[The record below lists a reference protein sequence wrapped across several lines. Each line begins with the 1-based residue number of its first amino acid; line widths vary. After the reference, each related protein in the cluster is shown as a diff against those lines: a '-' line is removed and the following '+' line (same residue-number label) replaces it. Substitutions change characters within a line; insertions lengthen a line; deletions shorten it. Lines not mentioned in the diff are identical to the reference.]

1 MKRIALLVTTLLLVA
16 CQKDQKGYSI
26 TADTEGF
33 EEGTMVY
40 VNAVSQS
47 RRPIII
53 DSTTIQNQKFQIK
66 LPAPENN
73 DFNYLTFKDLR
84 GNVLFLAENNPI
96 EMTIYKDSMRSSI
109 VKGGTENELFF
120 SYAKTV
126 KKYGEEKLK
135 LSNEYQIATK
145 LGETNKAIKIAAKRE
160 ELVEAEKQFRK
171 DLANNNSSS
180 LVSIMALTD
189 LLNLKI
195 VSAKEAK
202 EQFNS
207 IADTL
212 KTSRLGKNLNQLI
225 ANAMAVSMQKRIDIG
240 STAEDF
246 SAPTPEGKMLSLKQS
261 MGKITIIDFWASWC
275 KPCRMENPNV
285 VNVYKKY
292 HDKGLNIISVSLD
305 KKQEAWTKA
314 ISDDNLDWNHV
325 SNLQFWQEPI
335 AQAYG
340 VRSIPATFILDE
352 KGNVIAKNLRGP
364 ALEEKISELLAQQSL

>member
-1 MKRIALLVTTLLLVA
+1 MKRIALLITTLLLVA

-26 TADTEGF
+26 TADTLGF

-53 DSTTIQNQKFQIK
+53 DSTTIQNQKFQIS
-66 LPAPENN
+66 LPTPESN

-109 VKGGTENELFF
+109 INGGKENELFF
-120 SYAKTV
+120 TYANTIKN
-126 KKYGEEKLK
+126 YGEEKLK
-135 LSNEYQIATK
+135 LSNDYQIATK
-145 LGETNKAIKIAAKRE
+145 LGETDKAIKVGAKRE
-160 ELVEAEKQFRK
+160 ELVEKEKQFRK
-171 DLANNNSSS
+171 DLANNNPNS

-202 EQFNS
+202 EQFNTIDDS
-207 IADTL
+207 L
-212 KTSRLGKNLNQLI
+212 KTTRLGKNLNQLI
-225 ANAMAVSMQKRIDIG
+225 TNAVAVSMQKKIDIG

-246 SAPTPEGKMLSLKQS
+246 SAPNPEGKMLSLKQS

-314 ISDDNLDWNHV
+314 IADDNLDWNHV

-340 VRSIPATFILDE
+340 VRSIPATFIIDE
-352 KGNVIAKNLRGP
+352 KGDIIAKNLRGP
-364 ALEEKISELLAQQSL
+364 ALEQKISELLTQQSL

>member
-66 LPAPENN
+66 LPAPESN

>member
-16 CQKDQKGYSI
+16 CQKDQKRYSI

-66 LPAPENN
+66 LPAPESN

>member
-1 MKRIALLVTTLLLVA
+1 MKRIALLITTLLLVA